1 MIKLDILN
9 EQNAIDD
16 LIVDFAGWYVT
27 SSYTIKQYDEAMAEY
42 NRIHGTHLTRE
53 IIANS

>member
-1 MIKLDILN
+1 MTLT
-9 EQNAIDD
+9 EQNALDD
-16 LIVDFAGWYVT
+16 LIVDFAGWYAT

>member
-1 MIKLDILN
+1 MSLK
-9 EQNAIDD
+9 EQNALDD

-27 SSYTIKQYDEAMAEY
+27 SPYTMEQYDDAMAEY

-53 IIANS
+53 LIENS